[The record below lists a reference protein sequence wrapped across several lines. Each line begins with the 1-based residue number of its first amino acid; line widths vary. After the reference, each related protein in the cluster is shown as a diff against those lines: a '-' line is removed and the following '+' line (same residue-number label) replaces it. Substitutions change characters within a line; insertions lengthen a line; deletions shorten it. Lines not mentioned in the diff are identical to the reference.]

1 MVVFGAGRLPPP
13 PSDSSSASPVSDP
26 EDFSRPR
33 HKKKSLK
40 GSNSRSRHHPQT
52 AAPPGPAVKPK
63 AIFAQ
68 IPTVPKGFVPYQ
80 LSGDSGVF
88 SGLSGSRN
96 KSLTMDEGSG
106 LLLLPI
112 NYYILHSTLLA
123 LRKDKII
130 AF

>member
-1 MVVFGAGRLPPP
+1 LNSYLDFAGRLPPP
-13 PSDSSSASPVSDP
+13 PSDSSSSASPVSDP

-40 GSNSRSRHHPQT
+40 GTSSRSRHHV
-52 AAPPGPAVKPK
+52 PAKSK
-63 AIFAQ
+63 AIFTP

-88 SGLSGSRN
+88 SGSRN

-106 LLLLPI
+106 MLFVLPR
-112 NYYILHSTLLA
+112 A
-123 LRKDKII
+123 
-130 AF
+130 